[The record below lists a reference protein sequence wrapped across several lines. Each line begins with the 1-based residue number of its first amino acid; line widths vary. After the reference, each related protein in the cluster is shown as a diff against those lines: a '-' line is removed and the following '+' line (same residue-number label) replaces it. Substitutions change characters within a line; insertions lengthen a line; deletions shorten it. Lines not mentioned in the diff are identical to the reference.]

1 MSSFLFICFTQLD
14 DQYNC
19 LQGIKNFAKFGLGL
33 EIARNLIY
41 NYKILLDNPAK
52 GLSVLFQRLNWSLVG
67 FLAAYKGI
75 YLVNTSNMPSHC
87 LHFKF
92 VFLIFSI

>member
-1 MSSFLFICFTQLD
+1 MSTIFLFVKLITDCF
-14 DQYNC
+14 

-41 NYKILLDNPAK
+41 NYTILLKNPVS
-52 GLSVLFQRLNWSLVG
+52 GLSVLFQRLNWNLIG

-75 YLVNTSNMPSHC
+75 YLVSISRLMVLLTMFS
-87 LHFKF
+87 F
-92 VFLIFSI
+92 IFINF